1 MHLPFKNRRFGL
13 VREKESVAKLES
25 LELVADDGSVGFPDK
40 STRARR
46 LKEGSRPGVNVV
58 EEPEVVLAEQKEVVE
73 GNVVGVQS

>member
-25 LELVADDGSVGFPDK
+25 LELVADDGSVGVPDK
-40 STRARR
+40 STRAHR